1 MKNLILGTV
10 AAVLLAAGSYAQT
23 SEVGQRAENQQDRIS
38 QGIQSG
44 QITAGGAANLES
56 KEAAINHEVRND
68 RSLNGG
74 KLTPQEKQTVNQQQ
88 NQMSKQIYTDKHN
101 AARQN
106 FGSSE
111 VGKRQ
116 ENQQDRIANGVQSG
130 KLNAGQTARLEKNQA
145 AINQEVKTD
154 RKVNGGTLTAAEK
167 KQVNRQQNRQS
178 RRIYKAKH

>member
-1 MKNLILGTV
+1 
-10 AAVLLAAGSYAQT
+10 
-23 SEVGQRAENQQDRIS
+23 
-38 QGIQSG
+38 
-44 QITAGGAANLES
+44 
-56 KEAAINHEVRND
+56 
-68 RSLNGG
+68 
-74 KLTPQEKQTVNQQQ
+74 
-88 NQMSKQIYTDKHN
+88 MSKQIYTDKHN